1 MGKRKAKKTTAP
13 NDIAPETWAKIG
25 VWLADHL
32 GDMERATFVL
42 DEEMGAD
49 FMPALRGIAEH
60 LRTGKSLIE
69 PSSKPVESLWD
80 ACAKW
85 RDKHRVICAES
96 IYQTDH
102 VNLACPE
109 LATAVCNVIGYAE
122 TEDE

>member
-13 NDIAPETWAKIG
+13 NDIAPEAWAKIG
-25 VWLADHL
+25 AWLADRI
-32 GDMERATFVL
+32 GEMEL
-42 DEEMGAD
+42 DAASVNEEEGRD
-49 FMPALRGIAEH
+49 FLPALRGIAEH
-60 LRTGKSLIE
+60 LRTGKGLIE
-69 PSSKPVESLWD
+69 PSDKARLLWD
-80 ACAKW
+80 ACVKW
-85 RDKHRVICAES
+85 RDDHRVICAES